1 VERVSTWN
9 LLARGTELSSRR
21 QSLAALALLV
31 DDYDRA
37 IAYYTEILGFRLIE
51 DTPQGPGKRF
61 VRVAPANGPNGGDG
75 ETALLLA
82 KAAKPEQIARIG
94 DQTGGRVFLF
104 LHTDDFWR
112 DYATYKANGV
122 DFTEQPR
129 EETYGT
135 VVVFRDIYGNLWD
148 LVQRR

>member
-1 VERVSTWN
+1 MPQHIS
-9 LLARGTELSSRR
+9 
-21 QSLAALALLV
+21 ALALLV

-37 IAYYTEILGFRLIE
+37 IAYYTEVLGFRLVE
-51 DTPQGPGKRF
+51 DTQQGPNKRF
-61 VRVAPANGPNGGDG
+61 VRVVLPGS

-82 KAAKPEQIARIG
+82 RAAKPEQSARIG

-104 LHTDDFWR
+104 LDTHDFQR
-112 DYATYKANGV
+112 DYNAYKAKGV
-122 DFTEQPR
+122 DFTEEPR

-135 VVVFRDIYGNLWD
+135 VVVFRDLYGNLWD

>member
-1 VERVSTWN
+1 MPQHIS
-9 LLARGTELSSRR
+9 
-21 QSLAALALLV
+21 ALALLV

-37 IAYYTEILGFRLIE
+37 IAYYTEVLGFRLVE
-51 DTPQGPGKRF
+51 DTQQGPNKRF
-61 VRVAPANGPNGGDG
+61 VRVVLPGS

-82 KAAKPEQIARIG
+82 RAAKPEQSARIG

-104 LHTDDFWR
+104 LDTDDFWR
-112 DYATYKANGV
+112 DYNAYKAKGV
-122 DFTEQPR
+122 DFTEEPR

-135 VVVFRDIYGNLWD
+135 VVVFRDLYGNLWD

>member
-1 VERVSTWN
+1 MS
-9 LLARGTELSSRR
+9 
-21 QSLAALALLV
+21 QHIAALALLV

-37 IAYYTEILGFRLIE
+37 IAYYTKVLGFTLVE

-61 VRVAPANGPNGGDG
+61 VRVTPPGS

-82 KAAKPEQIARIG
+82 KAKNPEQVARIG

-104 LHTDDFWR
+104 LNTDDFWR
-112 DYATYKANGV
+112 DYNAYKANGV
-122 DFTEQPR
+122 DFTEEPR

-135 VVVFRDIYGNLWD
+135 VVVFRDLYGNLWD
-148 LVQRR
+148 LVQHR

>member
-1 VERVSTWN
+1 MSQHI
-9 LLARGTELSSRR
+9 S
-21 QSLAALALLV
+21 ALALLV

-37 IAYYTEILGFRLIE
+37 IAYYTRVLGFRLIE

-61 VRVAPANGPNGGDG
+61 VRVSPPGDG

-82 KAAKPEQIARIG
+82 KAKNPEQVARIG

-104 LHTDDFWR
+104 LTTDDFRR
-112 DYATYKANGV
+112 DYDAYKSRGV
-122 DFTEQPR
+122 DFTEEPR

-135 VVVFRDIYGNLWD
+135 VVVFRDLYGNLWD
-148 LVQRR
+148 LVQHR